1 MESGDRGGLLSA
13 GGILSIIVGILEI
26 IGGALIT
33 IGISLYGSM
42 CPLISQDGPL
52 IERGLGMWNYEPS
65 TTVLLVVGII
75 ILVLGI
81 LALVGGISALRRK
94 SYGLSVLGAVCAFL
108 PVNILGLLSI
118 IFIGLAK
125 DEFEKDD

>member
-1 MESGDRGGLLSA
+1 MESGDRSGLLSA

-42 CPLISQDGPL
+42 CPVISQDGPF
-52 IERGLGMWNYEPS
+52 IERGFGMWDYEPS

-81 LALVGGISALRRK
+81 LALAGGISALRRK
-94 SYGLSVLGAVCAFL
+94 SFGLSILGAICAFL
-108 PVNILGLLSI
+108 PINILGLLSI
-118 IFIGLAK
+118 IFVGLAK
-125 DEFEKDD
+125 DEFENED